1 MHALLFRKSHRD
13 SSIRSRKQAR
23 TVERLDSLRSALN
36 QARIVP
42 GTGLVSRTTPSDTA
56 RSVERSAITQ
66 IDPAT
71 ARSVERLPQ
80 IRNRQARMDRP
91 GSIATCSIY
100 EVRGRGA
107 SPYRT
112 CLPHQSPKP
121 HHRRIAICVPH
132 PPRRHCSTV
141 FFFTESS
148 T

>member
-71 ARSVERLPQ
+71 ARSVERLPRVKEVFRRFFRTLQ
-80 IRNRQARMDRP
+80 PKIHVIKKQNTYDFESKHLEKNKTTGTYLPNR
-91 GSIATCSIY
+91 GSIVSIY
-100 EVRGRGA
+100 LDQNTNIT
-107 SPYRT
+107 S
-112 CLPHQSPKP
+112 L
-121 HHRRIAICVPH
+121 IL
-132 PPRRHCSTV
+132 
-141 FFFTESS
+141 
-148 T
+148 